1 MNYLQPEWP
10 LEVFVLS
17 FNILNHFLNNMLNKI
32 LGEMKIAD
40 VSLNIKGSR
49 VFEGWFKFLV
59 NWVKAWKDQTENDS
73 QIQPIQFRH

>member
-17 FNILNHFLNNMLNKI
+17 FNILNHFLNNMPNNI

-59 NWVKAWKDQTENDS
+59 NWVKAWNDQTENDS
-73 QIQPIQFRH
+73 QIQPIQFRR

>member
-1 MNYLQPEWP
+1 MYYLQPEWP

-17 FNILNHFLNNMLNKI
+17 FNILNHFLNNMLNNI
-32 LGEMKIAD
+32 LGETAD

-49 VFEGWFKFLV
+49 VFEVWFKFLG
-59 NWVKAWKDQTENDS
+59 NWVKAWKDQNENDS